1 MMVMTLSLL
10 EAGGYA
16 AIIFFV
22 AFILTLGIS
31 SFFFSRISRRNS
43 LRKVRLEEA
52 IYVLDTV
59 IEHSREKVERQ
70 LRVLEKKYDKS
81 SAHLVN
87 GERDILL
94 KKEVSIILSHLSDD
108 VKQVLL
114 HYFSSQGLIVH
125 ILGNL
130 S

>member
-31 SFFFSRISRRNS
+31 SFYFSRISRRNS

>member
-1 MMVMTLSLL
+1 MMVVTLSLL
-10 EAGGYA
+10 EVGGYA

-43 LRKVRLEEA
+43 LRRVRLEEA

-108 VKQVLL
+108 VKQDLL

-125 ILGNL
+125 IL
-130 S
+130 